1 IAALSDLSAMG
12 AAARA
17 LLSSLVLPKDFA
29 DDDFDALTSGV
40 FEAADEAGAVV
51 AGGNLAAGSAVSIH
65 TTVIG
70 TCEEPVRRAGASAG
84 ERLYLSG
91 RPADAS
97 LGLACLLRRDSG
109 KALPTGADVF
119 IERWRRP
126 TMHRLP
132 SGATAAIDLS
142 DGLASDVRQLARASR
157 VDCELERAS
166 LEGLMGSDFLRV
178 CDQIDADPLET
189 LLQGGESYVLA
200 YAAPDGAESPEHTA
214 IGTFTAGE
222 GKLLL
227 EGQAIAGGF
236 DHFAQSD

>member
-1 IAALSDLSAMG
+1 YDSLGLSAPMRRFWG
-12 AAARA
+12 
-17 LLSSLVLPKDFA
+17 LVLPPGA
-29 DDDFDALTSGV
+29 EV
-40 FEAADEAGAVV
+40 FMAVW
-51 AGGNLAAGSAVSIH
+51 G
-65 TTVIG
+65 
-70 TCEEPVRRAGASAG
+70 
-84 ERLYLSG
+84 
-91 RPADAS
+91 
-97 LGLACLLRRDSG
+97 
-109 KALPTGADVF
+109 
-119 IERWRRP
+119 RP

-142 DGLASDVRQLARASR
+142 DGLASDVRQLARASH